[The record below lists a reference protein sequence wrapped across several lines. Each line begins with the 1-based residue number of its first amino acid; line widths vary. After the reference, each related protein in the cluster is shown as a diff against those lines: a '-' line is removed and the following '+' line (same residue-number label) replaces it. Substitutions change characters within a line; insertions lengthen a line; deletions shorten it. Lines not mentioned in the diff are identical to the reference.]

1 MVAISDQ
8 CLQMRK
14 VVYQHQPILDILSGI
29 LTLNVLE
36 LFLIVMIILIMSNK
50 TIIKKSSLI
59 IKFIKNVLEKYVP
72 SSKKNML
79 KFKN

>member
-1 MVAISDQ
+1 
-8 CLQMRK
+8 
-14 VVYQHQPILDILSGI
+14 
-29 LTLNVLE
+29 
-36 LFLIVMIILIMSNK
+36 MSNK